1 MQASS
6 SETRALAAQLL
17 PHWDRF
23 FRILL
28 NRRSRSTLFRGP
40 AGELTPAQLQ
50 ALGALARSD
59 LRMGDL
65 AHDLGLAESSVTRLV
80 DRLVAAGLVE
90 RRSTAEDRRRVVAGL
105 TPAGKALV
113 RHIEQDR
120 RALLVELLEGLEPD
134 ERADAVGLFG
144 RLADALASRQSHARP
159 ALTGARS

>member
-1 MQASS
+1 VQASS
-6 SETRALAAQLL
+6 NDTRALAAQLL

-23 FRILL
+23 FRFLL
-28 NRRSRSTLFRGP
+28 NRRSRSMLFRGP

-50 ALGALARSD
+50 ALGALGRSD

-65 AHDLGLAESSVTRLV
+65 AHDIGLAESSVTRLV

-105 TPAGKALV
+105 TPSGKTLV
-113 RHIEQDR
+113 RQIDQDR
-120 RALLVELLEGLEPD
+120 RALLVELLEGLEPH
-134 ERADAVGLFG
+134 ERADAVSLFD
-144 RLADALASRQSHARP
+144 RLADALATRQTHAQP